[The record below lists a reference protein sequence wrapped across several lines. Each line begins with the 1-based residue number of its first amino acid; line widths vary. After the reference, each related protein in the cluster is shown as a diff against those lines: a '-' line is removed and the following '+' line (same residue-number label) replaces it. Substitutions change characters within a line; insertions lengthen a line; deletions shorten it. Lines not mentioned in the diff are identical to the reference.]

1 MKSRGLL
8 IAALLLAALSGFLY
22 WSNHHQPTSIN
33 EGGAKLNELE
43 TTKILAFNSAE
54 ITQLSIR
61 HKGEPQLDLSHN
73 SAGAWQITAP
83 KPLAA
88 DQDSV
93 SSLLSSLSSVTAD
106 RIVEDK
112 PSDLAPFG
120 LASPSVELDA
130 TLKDKQTKKLLIGDQ
145 SPAGNSYYAMLA
157 GDPRLFTIA
166 SYTKTNL
173 DKSSADLRDKR
184 LFTADFD
191 KVSQIEL
198 LNQTS
203 PAKPEI
209 TFARDKDA
217 WQILK
222 PKPARADS
230 SQVEDLIRSLKDAKL
245 DAASSDEAKHA
256 AAFKFALPIATVKL
270 TGASGTQQLEIRK
283 VADQTKRDAKDKN
296 KNDPGR
302 APAETADYY
311 ARSSVVPG
319 IYKIPATVTTAL
331 DKSLEDFRNKKLFD
345 FSYSDPDKIE
355 IHDAAKSYFL
365 TRSTS
370 DWWGPD
376 GKKLDPASVQP
387 LLDSLRNLSATKFPD
402 SGFSPPVL
410 DITVTSNSNRRI
422 EKVLIAKSGNSFIAR
437 RESEPAL
444 YELSASSITTLQK
457 SAEAVQPAPPPPS
470 GKK

>member
-8 IAALLLAALSGFLY
+8 IAAFVLAALSGFLY
-22 WSNHHQPTSIN
+22 WSNRHQPSSMD
-33 EGGAKLNELE
+33 EGGAKLKELE
-43 TTKILAFNSAE
+43 TTKILAFNAAD

-61 HKGEPQLDLSHN
+61 RKDEPQLDVSRN
-73 SAGAWQITAP
+73 SAGTWQITAP

-93 SSLLSSLSSVTAD
+93 ASLLSSLSSVTAD
-106 RIVEDK
+106 RLVEDK
-112 PSDLAPFG
+112 PSDLSSFG
-120 LASPSVELDA
+120 LASPSIELNA
-130 TLKDKQTKKLLIGDQ
+130 TLKGKQTKKLLIGDQ
-145 SPAGNSYYAMLA
+145 TPAGSSYYAMLA

-184 LFTADFD
+184 LLTADFD
-191 KVSQIEL
+191 KVSQIDL
-198 LNQTS
+198 TNQKS
-203 PAKPEI
+203 SAKPEI

-222 PKPARADS
+222 PKPTRADS

-245 DAASSDEAKHA
+245 DAASSDDAKDA
-256 AAFKFALPIATVKL
+256 AAFKSASPFATVKL

-283 VADQTKRDAKDKN
+283 VADKTKKDAKSKT
-296 KNDPGR
+296 KNDPGH

-319 IYKIPATVTTAL
+319 IYKIPATVATPL
-331 DKSLEDFRNKKLFD
+331 DKSLDDFRNKKLFD
-345 FSYSDPDKIE
+345 FGYSDPDKIE

-365 TRSTS
+365 TRSNS
-370 DWWGPD
+370 DWWGAD
-376 GKKLDPASVQP
+376 GKKLDPATVQP
-387 LLDSLRNLSATKFPD
+387 LLDSLRDLSATKFPD
-402 SGFSPPVL
+402 SGFSAPGL
-410 DITVTSNSNRRI
+410 DITVTSNSNKRT
-422 EKVLIAKSGNSFIAR
+422 EKLLIAKSGDSFIAR

-444 YELSASSITTLQK
+444 YGLPASSIITLQK
-457 SAEAVQPAPPPPS
+457 SAEGLKPAPPPPPV
-470 GKK
+470 KK